1 MLMDKNMGLE
11 LKMPELG
18 NLNDS
23 AQKLECHIALVSADS
38 KLAGDW
44 ISALNSTAA
53 RHENPFGLHFEAV
66 APADVERLGRDED
79 RLQAVIVDGGNDAK
93 GLQEADQ
100 LADRIHA
107 LRSQLNIFLVAHS
120 DVAGATSPIGE
131 AGAESLANLRRRFD
145 ELFDRREGNFNHM
158 FRLVQAFIARRAS
171 TPFADTLKE
180 YVFSARDAWHT
191 PGHSGG
197 DSLRNSPWV
206 GDFYR
211 FMGEHVFNT
220 DLSVSVQILDSLLEP
235 HSVIQEA
242 QDLAAQAFGSRHT
255 FFLTNGTSTANK
267 VVIQQILG
275 GGGKIIVD
283 QACHKSVHHAIVM
296 NRCEP
301 VYLKSVL
308 HPEFGIYGPVKRSDI
323 EAALDEH
330 SDARLLVITSCT
342 YDGLRYDLK
351 PIIDYAHERGVKV
364 LVDEAWFAHGFFH
377 PELRPTA
384 LECGA
389 DYVTQSTHK
398 MLSAFSQASMIHV
411 QDPDFDEFR
420 FRENLNMHASTSPQ
434 YAMIASLDVAR
445 KQMAME
451 GYGRLK
457 QCLQM
462 VETLRRAVNETG
474 VFRALTRDDLIAEP
488 LAGDNIGLDPTK
500 VTIDISR
507 SGYSGNEMQIKLFDQ
522 YGIQVEKTTYNTI
535 TVLVTLGSTES
546 KLLRLI
552 HALKQLAGNTH
563 KRIHVGTPRRLPEF
577 TRFTC
582 LPADAYFAD
591 TEELPL
597 MDNGV
602 DATQNLIGRTSADEI
617 VPYPPGIPVL
627 VPGQEISEQIVQYL
641 QQLLQGQNTTEI
653 HGLIFRSDEPM
664 LRVVKEVAEIS
675 ENKDKKS
682 GGKKAK

>member
-1 MLMDKNMGLE
+1 MGVE
-11 LKMPELG
+11 LTMPDLG
-18 NLNDS
+18 NLS
-23 AQKLECHIALVSADS
+23 ERRQPLECRVALVSNDRDLS
-38 KLAGDW
+38 HNWVD
-44 ISALNSTAA
+44 ALNTTAA
-53 RHENPFGLHFEAV
+53 QHENPFGLCFEAV
-66 APADVERLGRDED
+66 TVPAIESRLREDE
-79 RLQAVIVDGGNDAK
+79 RLQAVIIDAGSCRDELK
-93 GLQEADQ
+93 SAETLSD
-100 LADRIHA
+100 HMHK
-107 LRSQLNIFLVAHS
+107 LRSQLNVFLVAQDS
-120 DVAGATSPIGE
+120 FLSEEGGAP
-131 AGAESLANLRRRFD
+131 ASLRKRFD

-220 DLSVSVQILDSLLEP
+220 DLSVSVQVLDSLLEP

-242 QDLAAQAFGSRHT
+242 QDLAAQVFGARHT

-296 NRCEP
+296 NRIEP
-301 VYLKSVL
+301 VYLKSTL
-308 HPEFGIYGPVKRSDI
+308 HPQFGIYGPVCRTDI
-323 EAALDEH
+323 EKALDAH
-330 SDARLLVITSCT
+330 PDAALLVITSCT

-364 LVDEAWFAHGFFH
+364 LIDEAWYAHGYFH
-377 PELRPTA
+377 NELRPTA

-389 DYVTQSTHK
+389 DYVTQSSHK
-398 MLSAFSQASMIHV
+398 MLSAFSQASMVHV

-420 FRENLNMHASTSPQ
+420 FRENLNMYASTSPQ
-434 YAMIASLDVAR
+434 YSMIASLDVAR
-445 KQMAME
+445 KQMSME
-451 GYGRLK
+451 GFGRLRS
-457 QCLQM
+457 CLKM
-462 VETLRRAVNETG
+462 VETLRREVDATG
-474 VFRALTRDDLIAEP
+474 VFRALTCDDLIPAP
-488 LAGDNIGLDPTK
+488 LAKDNISLDPTK
-500 VTIDISR
+500 VTIDVTA
-507 SGYSGNEMQIKLFDQ
+507 SGYSGKEIQVKLFDHF
-522 YGIQVEKTTYNTI
+522 GIQVEKTTYNTV

-546 KLLRLI
+546 KLLRLV
-552 HALKQLAGNTH
+552 HALKQLAKH
-563 KRIHVGTPRRLPEF
+563 PRKRSHVGTARQLPEF
-577 TRFTC
+577 THLNC
-582 LPADAYFAD
+582 LPADAYFSE

-602 DATQNLIGRTSADEI
+602 AAEKKLVGRTCADEI

-627 VPGQEISEQIVQYL
+627 VPGQEISPQIVQFL
-641 QQLLQGQNTTEI
+641 QQLLQGQNSTEI

-664 LRVVKEVAEIS
+664 IRVMKEPVGSSGDGAA
-675 ENKDKKS
+675 KS
-682 GGKKAK
+682 GKAKKRK